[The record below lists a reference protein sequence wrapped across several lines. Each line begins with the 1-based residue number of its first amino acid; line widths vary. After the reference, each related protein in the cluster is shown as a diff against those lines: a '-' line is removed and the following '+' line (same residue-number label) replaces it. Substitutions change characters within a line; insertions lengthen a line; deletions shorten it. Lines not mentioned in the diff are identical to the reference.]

1 MIHITVFWFGPTVFK
16 VWLALI
22 SYQLSAVAIR
32 VNVLPCLHDAEAA
45 ASHMSFKS
53 PAGAQTPSCA
63 VGKKMIFSLSLTESS
78 PFCLIWEKLDVL
90 TYRPVFFHRSPSS
103 NTWTISCVWC
113 KSSPAGCS
121 HTYTF
126 VHFPKTHTLAR
137 MHKLPHWYS
146 HFRMLI
152 MWMKCTV
159 PLSLC
164 YC

>member
-63 VGKKMIFSLSLTESS
+63 VGKKIIFSLSLTESS
-78 PFCLIWEKLDVL
+78 PFCLIWEEIGRADLSSCVL
-90 TYRPVFFHRSPSS
+90 TAPRHQTHEQLAVCDANHPLLGAVTRIPL
-103 NTWTISCVWC
+103 
-113 KSSPAGCS
+113 
-121 HTYTF
+121 YTF
-126 VHFPKTHTLAR
+126 LKHTHLQGCTNSPTDIRTLG
-137 MHKLPHWYS
+137 
-146 HFRMLI
+146 
-152 MWMKCTV
+152 C
-159 PLSLC
+159 
-164 YC
+164 